1 MSNII
6 TIVQMTAVLTA
17 AILAAICLFS
27 SIKALLADLPRHQES
42 RQGSQ
47 G

>member
-6 TIVQMTAVLTA
+6 AIVQLTAVLTA

-27 SIKALLADLPRHQES
+27 SIKALLADLSQPQES
-42 RQGSQ
+42 RQRSQ